1 MNGGNVYH
9 VSGNINQHS
18 KWQSKGCIFPAD
30 SFFFFLI
37 QLTNETLLGQLNGKP
52 PGDLL
57 QLIIL
62 QEEAEVQGKACQSCS
77 ISFKM

>member
-1 MNGGNVYH
+1 MEAMFIMSVEI
-9 VSGNINQHS
+9 SINTANDRV
-18 KWQSKGCIFPAD
+18 KVVFFPLIL
-30 SFFFFLI
+30 FFFFLI

>member
-1 MNGGNVYH
+1 MEAMFIMSVEI
-9 VSGNINQHS
+9 SINTANDRV
-18 KWQSKGCIFPAD
+18 KVVFFPLIL
-30 SFFFFLI
+30 FFFLI